1 MWQAGGTMNQS
12 EHEKVNIYEIAQTL
26 GLSATTVSRALSGK
40 GRVSETTRKRVREYV
55 AENALEPCVRNKKY
69 TDKKTGNILVT
80 IPKEK
85 DYALMP
91 YFSQIMS
98 SVYDYFSVH
107 GYQVMIAKT
116 SASDIEALKTIVAKH
131 KVDGVILTR
140 TITDALDIK
149 FLQEREVPFVA
160 IGSYD
165 DKRVYQVDVDHQSG
179 CRDMTSIL
187 LRMGIRDIALFCADR
202 THVVTK
208 SRFKGFLQAYE
219 DNGIEFDQKM
229 IFDNA
234 GDAFMAERLTE
245 DMLKKGVECI
255 LCMDD
260 NICINVLNTLRKNG
274 VRVPEDIKVASFY
287 NSQILNEYYPPISC
301 VDFDIIELGTMAS
314 RVLFDVLNGEAK
326 TDKIILGY
334 NVILKES
341 TK

>member
-1 MWQAGGTMNQS
+1 MGKDG
-12 EHEKVNIYEIAQTL
+12 EERVNIYEIAQAL
-26 GLSATTVSRALSGK
+26 SLSATTVSRAISGK
-40 GRVSETTRKRVREYV
+40 GRIAEETRKRVRTYIE
-55 AENALEPCVRNKKY
+55 ENEITPCVRNKKY

-91 YFSQIMS
+91 YFSQILS

-107 GYQVMIAKT
+107 GYQVMLAKT
-116 SASDIEALKTIVAKH
+116 SASDIETLKTIVVRH

-140 TITDALDIK
+140 TITEALDIK
-149 FLQEREVPFVA
+149 FLQERGVPFVA

-165 DKRVYQVDVDHQSG
+165 DKQVCQVDVDQQSG
-179 CRDMTSIL
+179 CRDLTSIL
-187 LRMGIRDIALFCADR
+187 LRMGIREIALFCADR
-202 THVVTK
+202 THVVTR

-229 IFDNA
+229 IFEHA

-260 NICINVLNTLRKNG
+260 NICINVLNTLRKNS
-274 VRVPEDIKVASFY
+274 VRVPTDIKVASFY
-287 NSQILNEYYPPISC
+287 NSQVLNEYYPPISC
-301 VDFDIIELGTMAS
+301 VDFDIKELGTMAS
-314 RVLFDVLNGEAK
+314 RVLLDVLNGEEK
-326 TDKIILGY
+326 PEKIILGY